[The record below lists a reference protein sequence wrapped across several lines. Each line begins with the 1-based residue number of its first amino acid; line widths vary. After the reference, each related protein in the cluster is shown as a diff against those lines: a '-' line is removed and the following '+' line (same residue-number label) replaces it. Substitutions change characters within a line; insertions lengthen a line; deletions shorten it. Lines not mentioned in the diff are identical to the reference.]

1 MAASPLAGEGRSY
14 AIIGAAPAPPLSL
27 TPFSSTRLGSFLLNA
42 RRWVV
47 LAMLLA
53 LHEALVTEPG
63 GDFQRIWLLVHFG
76 LFLMWQPFFET
87 DKELERFAIV
97 LLVVITA
104 AILYFLPGWL
114 IGAWMCVLM
123 GILGG
128 KVFTAQAARRG
139 RFYLVAFFYLAAMML
154 LWAVPRLVLREV
166 VPEPVSAFARL
177 LLPLSLV
184 GLAFLPFD
192 PKDDDARQVFDFF
205 YAVLVFQLVVVLV
218 LGSVALMRYTG
229 GQYFQATGLTVI
241 GFGSTLFVLAVFW
254 GPREGFGGLR
264 TYLSRY
270 LMSVG
275 MPFEV
280 WVRRVAELAEHE
292 PDPQRFLGQALTLVG
307 ELPWVRG
314 GRWKTPDD
322 EGEFGAGSEHV
333 VKFGFHGL
341 ELAFHTEIALSP
353 ALFLHMRLLAQVVG
367 EFYESKRREA
377 LMRRNA
383 YLQAV
388 HETGARLT
396 HDVKNLLQ
404 SLFALTSAAPREGT
418 MDADYAN
425 LLQRQLPQLTK
436 RLQSTL
442 DQLRSPQVETRESM
456 RSARAWWKDVER
468 RHVADRLLLEA
479 TLDGDATVPA
489 NLFDAFLDNCLDNS
503 RGKDST
509 AARLKATFAVS
520 GGKAELQFENDG
532 DAVPPAVAKALF
544 REPVALSGKE
554 GLGIGLYQVARMAAQ
569 SGYSIELA
577 HNEPGRV
584 VFRLHP
590 G

>member
-1 MAASPLAGEGRSY
+1 MAAPSY
-14 AIIGAAPAPPLSL
+14 AIIEAATHPPSALSAIA
-27 TPFSSTRLGSFLLNA
+27 FSSTRLGSFLLNA

-63 GDFQRIWLLVHFG
+63 GNFQRIWLLVHFG
-76 LFLMWQPFFET
+76 LFLMWQPFFEAE
-87 DKELERFAIV
+87 KELERVAIV
-97 LLVVITA
+97 LLVAITGT
-104 AILYFLPGWL
+104 ILYFLPGWL
-114 IGAWMCVLM
+114 IGAWICVLM

-128 KVFTAQAARRG
+128 KVFTVQAKRRS
-139 RFYLVAFFYLAAMML
+139 RFYLVTFFYLAAMML
-154 LWAVPRLVLREV
+154 LWVVPRIVLREPSIPQAIEALATV
-166 VPEPVSAFARL
+166 
-177 LLPLSLV
+177 LLPLSL
-184 GLAFLPFD
+184 LALVFLPFD
-192 PKDDDARQVFDFF
+192 PKDDGTRQVFDFF

-218 LGSVALMRYTG
+218 LGSIALMRYTE
-229 GQYFQATGLTVI
+229 GQYFPSAVLTVI

-280 WVRRVAELAEHE
+280 WVRRLAELAEHE
-292 PDPQRFLGQALTLVG
+292 PDPQKFLGQTLALVG

-314 GRWKTPDD
+314 GRWKTAEG
-322 EGEFGAGSEHV
+322 EGEFGASSENV
-333 VKFGFHGL
+333 VRFGFHEL
-341 ELAFHTEIALSP
+341 ELTFHTEIALSP

-404 SLFALTSAAPREGT
+404 SLYTLTSAAPREGA
-418 MDADYAN
+418 MDPGYAN
-425 LLQRQLPQLTK
+425 LLQRQLPQLTR
-436 RLQSTL
+436 RLQATL
-442 DQLRSPQVETRESM
+442 DELRSPQVETRETM
-456 RSARAWWKDVER
+456 RPARAWWADIER
-468 RHVADRLLLEA
+468 RHGDGGLQLEA
-479 TLDGDATVPA
+479 RIEGEASVPV
-489 NLFDAFLDNCLDNS
+489 NLFDAFLENCIDNA
-503 RGKDST
+503 RGKGGADV
-509 AARLKATFAVS
+509 RMKATLAV
-520 GGKAELQFENDG
+520 GERGAELAFEDSG
-532 DAVPPAVAKALF
+532 RPVPASLARTLF
-544 REPVALSGKE
+544 REPIANPGSDGF
-554 GLGIGLYQVARMAAQ
+554 GIGLYQVGRLAAQ
-569 SGYSIELA
+569 SGYTAELER
-577 HNEPGRV
+577 NEPGSV
-584 VFRLHP
+584 VFRLRP